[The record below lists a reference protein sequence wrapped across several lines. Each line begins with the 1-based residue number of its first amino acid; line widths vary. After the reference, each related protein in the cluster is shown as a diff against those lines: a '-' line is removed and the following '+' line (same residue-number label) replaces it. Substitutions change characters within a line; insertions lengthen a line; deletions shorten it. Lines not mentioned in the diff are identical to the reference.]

1 MKKADVVIIGGGP
14 AGMAAAL
21 SARGNGAEKVLL
33 IERDNTLGGILPQC
47 IHDGF
52 GTVIMKARLTG
63 PEYAEHFKNLVQENK
78 IECLL
83 SAMVLNITPDLSIM
97 AVNPDQG
104 MIEIQAKSIVLAM
117 GCRERTRSQ
126 IMIPGSRPA
135 GVYTAG
141 TAQRLVNIE
150 GLLPGRKAVI
160 LGSGDIGLI
169 MARRLTLEGLEVE
182 GVYEILNRPGG
193 LTRNVVQCLEDYHI
207 PLYLSHTV
215 TAVHGQKRV
224 EGVTVCPVDEQMIP
238 LPDQER
244 HIDCDCLIL
253 SAGLIPENELSE
265 QAGVEIDKTTRGPV
279 VDENFSTSVSGI
291 FACGNVVT
299 VYDLVDYVTQSGE
312 LAGRGAALHARSQL
326 PAKEAI
332 PCIPGDNCAFI
343 VPQSLTPVRVVDEVS
358 LYLRVKETMRS
369 VRIVARA
376 GDEILA
382 TKQEK
387 IVKPPEMAVIKLPL
401 EKLRNLS
408 ADTGIRI
415 DISPITRKGG
425 EIDG

>member
-21 SARGNGAEKVLL
+21 SARENGAEKVLL

-52 GTVIMKARLTG
+52 GTVIMKERLTG
-63 PEYAEHFKNLVQENK
+63 PEYAEHFKNLVQENR

-83 SAMVLNITPDLSIM
+83 STMVLDIKPDLSIT
-97 AVNPDQG
+97 AVNPDRG
-104 MIEIQAKSIVLAM
+104 IMDIQAKAIVLAM

-207 PLYLSHTV
+207 PLYLRHTV

-224 EGVTVCPVDEQMIP
+224 EGVTVCPVDEQMLP
-238 LPDQER
+238 LKGKER
-244 HIDCDCLIL
+244 FIDCDCLIL

-279 VDENFSTSVSGI
+279 VDENFATSVSGI

-299 VYDLVDYVTQSGE
+299 VYDLVDYVTYSGE
-312 LAGRGAALHARSQL
+312 TAGRGAALYAKGQL
-326 PAKEAI
+326 P
-332 PCIPGDNCAFI
+332 PPDPFYCIPGQNCSFI
-343 VPQSLTPVRVVDEVS
+343 VPQKITPRRVTGDVS
-358 LYLRVKETMRS
+358 LYLRVQET
-369 VRIVARA
+369 VKPARIEVKAV
-376 GDEILA
+376 GEILA
-382 TKQEK
+382 SRREK
-387 IVKPPEMAVIKLPL
+387 IVKPPEMVVMKLTG
-401 EKLRNLS
+401 EQLRNLS
-408 ADTGIRI
+408 TDSGITI
-415 DISPITRKGG
+415 DISQIAEKRRR
-425 EIDG
+425 